1 MTNSLTTDTGT
12 RQRNYLQSEISSE
25 TDDHKKKKKNKKK
38 NHTTKNQP
46 DPELS
51 LFSKNEVNSWNRDI
65 NQPDS
70 STQSGSEELKQF
82 EDREVHL
89 CNSFQPQ
96 SQAAE
101 QETDTNAFCAT
112 GQSCTHKQLQENIL
126 AIGSKD
132 MNQPPKDTKAH
143 LCNYDSSPQLAEKN
157 DSKIFCDKPARPRLL
172 MTVSPVGSRPPP
184 QFEEDTNTYLPNCK
198 SQTAGRGTSETLYDN
213 AGSYV
218 SDQLVKSAV
227 AAGSKYIS
235 ILMVVLNGCDKI
247 LNYLST

>member
-1 MTNSLTTDTGT
+1 KP
-12 RQRNYLQSEISSE
+12 
-25 TDDHKKKKKNKKK
+25 HK
-38 NHTTKNQP
+38 TKT

-51 LFSKNEVNSWNRDI
+51 LSSKNEVNSWNRDI

-70 STQSGSEELKQF
+70 STHSGSEELKQF

-112 GQSCTHKQLQENIL
+112 GQRCIHKQLQENIL

-132 MNQPPKDTKAH
+132 MNQPPKDKTH
-143 LCNYDSSPQLAEKN
+143 LSNYDSGSQLAEKMG
-157 DSKIFCDKPARPRLL
+157 SKTFCDKPARPKLL

-184 QFEEDTNTYLPNCK
+184 QFEEDTNAYLPNCE

-218 SDQLVKSAV
+218 SKQLVKTVV
-227 AAGSKYIS
+227 AAGSRYIT